1 MIKENRDK
9 IISNLT
15 ILSNW
20 NLSCCIR
27 QGGTNSVMAD
37 DNYHSQLTNSNI
49 PNWLIDDDLLC
60 TFFRSDSKWHFLWFR
75 LCDWYNPIF
84 GYYHP
89 LRQ

>member
-49 PNWLIDDDLLC
+49 PNWCRIIPLAP
-60 TFFRSDSKWHFLWFR
+60 SKYGRVVSLS
-75 LCDWYNPIF
+75 C
-84 GYYHP
+84 
-89 LRQ
+89 